1 MRMVQRFYVY
11 LYFALKYSL
20 GYFCILVVS
29 FLEYQLV
36 FDRKCRLCAYM
47 LDFGLVIITEI
58 IEAQAVFF
66 FVYFVGK
73 LLF

>member
-1 MRMVQRFYVY
+1 MVREFYVY
-11 LYFALKYSL
+11 LYFAPKYSL
-20 GYFCILVVS
+20 GYFRILGVGFS
-29 FLEYQLV
+29 EYQLV
-36 FDRKCRLCAYM
+36 FDRKCGLCAYM
-47 LDFGLVIITEI
+47 LDFGLVVIAEI